1 MGVDI
6 GRIGGIKVG
15 EEVLGNRV
23 RVKVVKNKVAPP
35 FKQVEFD
42 MMYNQGISREGDL
55 IDLASEHGIVEKSGS
70 WFTYGEERIGQGR
83 DNAKQFLKD
92 NPDSAKK
99 IEKAL
104 LQKLGLIPIA
114 AVAPVAAPAKEKKVA
129 KA

>member
-1 MGVDI
+1 MAKNVKI
-6 GRIGGIKVG
+6 YSTPTCPFC
-15 EEVLGNRV
+15 V
-23 RVKVVKNKVAPP
+23 R
-35 FKQVEFD
+35 
-42 MMYNQGISREGDL
+42 
-55 IDLASEHGIVEKSGS
+55 
-70 WFTYGEERIGQGR
+70 
-83 DNAKQFLKD
+83 AKQFLKD